1 MQYIDAK
8 YDLLINGEWVPAEGG
23 ETFETFNPANG
34 EKLADCANASPADID
49 RAVAAARAAF
59 PARGRRR
66 GRRRRHG
73 RCRRERRWRSRR
85 ASRRWRD

>member
-34 EKLADCANASPADID
+34 EKLADCANASPADICLLYTSPSPRD
-49 RAVAAARAAF
+49 R
-59 PARGRRR
+59 G
-66 GRRRRHG
+66 
-73 RCRRERRWRSRR
+73 
-85 ASRRWRD
+85 

>member
-49 RAVAAARAAF
+49 RAVSAARAAF
-59 PARGRRR
+59 PGLGRQVSP
-66 GRRRRHG
+66 GT
-73 RCRRERRWRSRR
+73 RR
-85 ASRRWRD
+85 ASSEDRGPHRRKRRAPRHG